1 MQADL
6 TRYFRFTNILGE
18 PTDGYTVFPISAG
31 AAATIPIFNISGG
44 CLAFAFSYD
53 SEGLSAINISLQSAP
68 STPLGPISNPGTFIT
83 FPGTTVTGSNPSTAT
98 TSASYT
104 ATGYYPFLRV
114 SLNSST
120 GIGAVNVTLNGW
132 ISPAFI
138 SAASGGGGGST
149 IPNTSNLL
157 IGGASNTAG
166 NSGIAPA
173 DVALLDANNIFTTTA
188 AASTPSLSITG
199 TVFSGG
205 SGTTTTPQVY
215 INEGAAPTTWNTA
228 GTILGINAP
237 SGFTGAFLDFHTNG
251 GVSGLS
257 ISASGNIVN
266 FGSIISG
273 GLIQTASVINQSI
286 AASSVAG
293 STSGTCSFNQIF
305 RGSAFKKVIIYLNAL
320 LGTASYTFPTA
331 FVNTPAIILNSNSG
345 GLAVTV
351 ITVGGALSN
360 TAVTINGATA
370 MTGFIFLEGF

>member
-6 TRYFRFTNILGE
+6 TRYFRFTNIPGE
-18 PTDGYTVFPISAG
+18 PTDGITVFPISAG
-31 AAATIPIFNISGG
+31 VAATIPISNIGGG

-53 SEGLSAINISLQSAP
+53 SEGLSAINISLQAAP

-120 GIGAVNVTLNGW
+120 GVGAVNVTLNGW

-173 DVALLDANNIFTTTA
+173 DVALLDANNIFSAAA
-188 AASTPSLSITG
+188 AASTPSLEITG

-205 SGTTTTPQVY
+205 TGTTTIPQVY
-215 INEGAAPTTWNTA
+215 INEGASPTTFSTN
-228 GTILGINAP
+228 GTIIGINGP
-237 SGFTGAFLDFHTNG
+237 SGFNGNLLDFHVNG
-251 GVSGLS
+251 GSSVLSLSNAGMLIIASSLTAVGATINGIINIGL
-257 ISASGNIVN
+257 
-266 FGSIISG
+266 
-273 GLIQTASVINQSI
+273 
-286 AASSVAG
+286 AATSVAG
-293 STSGTCSFNQIF
+293 STSGTCSFNQLF
-305 RGSAFKKVIIYLNAL
+305 RGSAFKKVVIYLNAL